1 MISVYINGIK
11 QLEGIDFRLGEN
23 TISFSR
29 APSFGS
35 DIEIS
40 NGFTR
45 VANIIGDGSTYLFQI
60 LLDMAKHNALINMLH
75 DSLKYSENPAVA
87 DALERLRVVV
97 ELVKENG

>member
-23 TISFSR
+23 TISFAS
-29 APSFGS
+29 PPPFGTE
-35 DIEIS
+35 IEIS
-40 NGFTR
+40 NGLNR
-45 VANIIGDGSTYLFQI
+45 IANIFGDGKTFLFQI
-60 LLDMAKHNALINMLH
+60 LLDMARHNALINMLH